1 MNIIKKY
8 IRPYLVPAL
17 LAPLFMLL
25 EVFMDLMQ
33 PTLMARII
41 DKGIMLSD
49 QRVLLHTGLFM
60 LGLTVIGL
68 LGGIGCTI
76 ASTYASTGVAKDL
89 RESLYAKVLSLSHK
103 NMDELETGH
112 IITRLTNDVVQVES
126 IIRFGLRILV
136 RAPLQII
143 GSLVLAVIISPAL
156 SAIFLVLIPLII
168 VTVFFIMKL
177 ASPVFTQVQ
186 NKMDRLNVCLQENLA
201 GIRLVKAFGRQDHE
215 KEKFHRANNELIEK
229 NIQAS
234 RILAFANPL
243 MTLFLNAG
251 ILAVIWFGSG
261 RVWNGNLQIGRI
273 IAFINYMLQ
282 LSMSLIMAS
291 HILINLS
298 RAGASLIRLEE
309 LLSLEADIQEG
320 EDPTPDRMIKG
331 AVEFRHVSFSYK
343 GNSQDPVLNDISFT
357 VSPGEKVAI
366 LGATG
371 SGKSTLAAL
380 IPRLYDTD
388 AGSILIDGKD
398 IKKYSLSHLRAN
410 IGMAPQQT
418 ILFSGSIG
426 QNIKYGKENFEGK
439 MESYAETASIRDF
452 IESQPEKYNSEV
464 KRRGAN
470 LSGGQKQRIAIAR
483 ALWGDPPIVILDD
496 STSAV
501 DMKTAEMIQTAFYTQ
516 KKSTVFIIS
525 QRISSALKADRI
537 MLLEDGKIAGLG
549 THKEL
554 IAQNSIYQ
562 EIFRSQTQEEVK
574 IS

>member
-1 MNIIKKY
+1 MNWK
-8 IRPYLVPAL
+8 P
-17 LAPLFMLL
+17 
-25 EVFMDLMQ
+25 
-33 PTLMARII
+33 
-41 DKGIMLSD
+41 
-49 QRVLLHTGLFM
+49 
-60 LGLTVIGL
+60 
-68 LGGIGCTI
+68 
-76 ASTYASTGVAKDL
+76 
-89 RESLYAKVLSLSHK
+89 
-103 NMDELETGH
+103 GH

-126 IIRFGLRILV
+126 LIRFGLRILV

-143 GSLVLAVIISPAL
+143 GSLILAVIISPAL
-156 SAIFLVLIPLII
+156 STIFLVLIPLII
-168 VTVFFIMKL
+168 ITVFFIMKL
-177 ASPVFTQVQ
+177 ASPVFVHIQ

-215 KEKFHRANNELIEK
+215 KGKFSRANEELIEK

-273 IAFINYMLQ
+273 IAFINYMMQ
-282 LSMSLIMAS
+282 LSMSLIMVS

-298 RAGASLIRLEE
+298 RVRASLVRLEE

-320 EDPTPDRMIKG
+320 TVLPPNRKIEG
-331 AVEFRHVSFSYK
+331 AIEFRHVSFSYK
-343 GNSQDPVLNDISFT
+343 GKSQDPVLDDISFS
-357 VSPGEKVAI
+357 VSPGEKIAI

-371 SGKSTLAAL
+371 SGKSTLASL

-388 AGSILIDGKD
+388 TGSILIDGKD
-398 IKKYSLSHLRAN
+398 IKEYSLSHLRSN

-426 QNIKYGKENFEGK
+426 QNIKYGREDFKGK

-452 IESQPEKYNSEV
+452 IESQPEKYKSEV
-464 KRRGAN
+464 KRRGVN

-501 DMKTAEMIQTAFYTQ
+501 DMKTAEKIQTAPLFTEKEHCFYY
-516 KKSTVFIIS
+516 FP
-525 QRISSALKADRI
+525 
-537 MLLEDGKIAGLG
+537 EDFLCPSG
-549 THKEL
+549 
-554 IAQNSIYQ
+554 
-562 EIFRSQTQEEVK
+562 
-574 IS
+574 